1 MRLTKRNA
9 DGIACSALPFES
21 STYDLVDKL
30 AKYEDTGLSPEE
42 IKEKTE
48 GVLELYDKLKPYA
61 DAEEQGRLV
70 ILPCKVGDIIWFC
83 ISERRYFLNPAVYQG
98 IVTELK
104 SVQRMNQSQ
113 LILAIVEY
121 NYDSP
126 WKPGTLERSEMHCS
140 FEEYG
145 DWVRFYLTREEAETA
160 LKGLKGDTE
169 DV

>member
-70 ILPCKVGDIIWFC
+70 ILPCKVGDMAYYRRGRDIIGDTVERIIIDGIDNQVLVGAHRAFMFC
-83 ISERRYFLNPAVYQG
+83 DFGRNVF
-98 IVTELK
+98 
-104 SVQRMNQSQ
+104 
-113 LILAIVEY
+113 
-121 NYDSP
+121 
-126 WKPGTLERSEMHCS
+126 
-140 FEEYG
+140 
-145 DWVRFYLTREEAETA
+145 LTRKEAEAA
-160 LKGLKGDTE
+160 LKGGQD